1 MAKPVDKD
9 DKNPNKK
16 PFELNSN
23 LMMVIGN
30 IIMAVIIIASMITMY
45 FLLDSSF
52 NKKLSKLVPEDEQ
65 GEIDEE
71 EEEPTQEG
79 VLLDLGDFILNL
91 ADPGHRRY
99 LKIGI
104 AMELSKTAAEV
115 AAAEAPQKPAGG
127 GHGHGEAP
135 APADPN
141 EAIIAEMERYK
152 PAIRDAIISVL
163 SSKSSDEL
171 STPVGKEIAKEEIQ
185 ESVNG
190 VFAGKRKVMRVS
202 FGQFIIQ

>member
-16 PFELNSN
+16 PLELSPS
-23 LMMVIGN
+23 LMMLISNVAMVVVI
-30 IIMAVIIIASMITMY
+30 VVSMITMY

-52 NKKLSKLVPEDEQ
+52 NKKIAKLVPTDEQ
-65 GEIDEE
+65 AETEE
-71 EEEPTQEG
+71 TEEPAQEG
-79 VLLDLGDFILNL
+79 LLLDLGEFILNL

-115 AAAEAPQKPAGG
+115 AAETDAPQKSSG
-127 GHGHGEAP
+127 GHGHGESA

-141 EAIIAEMERYK
+141 QAIIAEMERYK
-152 PAIRDAIISVL
+152 PAIRDAVISVL
-163 SSKSSDEL
+163 SNKTSDEL
-171 STPVGKEIAKEEIQ
+171 STPTGKEIAKEEIM
-185 ESVNG
+185 EMVNSVFG
-190 VFAGKRKVMRVS
+190 GQREVMRVS